1 MHEEKWRQNRKRNKE
16 KEREK
21 NSQEPQQK
29 NVQLMILPTTTTTT
43 TIPHLLLLLL
53 LPPPSFAMRLA
64 PPFGTALLSFPPEK
78 KLRALMRISSPSS
91 NLATKVLY
99 LIVSERERL
108 KAHNLAKKVLVFFS
122 VYKREKLEAHKDGKL
137 EAFVE

>member
-1 MHEEKWRQNRKRNKE
+1 LANKLFILGR
-16 KEREK
+16 ERERERK
-21 NSQEPQQK
+21 IEA
-29 NVQLMILPTTTTTT
+29 
-43 TIPHLLLLLL
+43 H
-53 LPPPSFAMRLA
+53 
-64 PPFGTALLSFPPEK
+64 
-78 KLRALMRISSPSS
+78 